1 MRSSE
6 SSGVLIFADPA
17 TLGVDGVGLV
27 HFHVESLLGKASIKT
42 NLGQVFGREL
52 RPKSHTVSCGSS
64 GCRCRNN
71 QSLSESHPTLSVRC
85 AITSM
90 FCNSNRCFQFRA
102 RF

>member
-17 TLGVDGVGLV
+17 TLGVVGVGLV

-42 NLGQVFGREL
+42 NHGQAFGCEL
-52 RPKSHTVSCGSS
+52 SPKPYTVSCCPS
-64 GCRCRNN
+64 GCWYRNN
-71 QSLSESHPTLSVRC
+71 QGLSESHPTLSVRC

-90 FCNSNRCFQFRA
+90 FHNSNLFWQFRV